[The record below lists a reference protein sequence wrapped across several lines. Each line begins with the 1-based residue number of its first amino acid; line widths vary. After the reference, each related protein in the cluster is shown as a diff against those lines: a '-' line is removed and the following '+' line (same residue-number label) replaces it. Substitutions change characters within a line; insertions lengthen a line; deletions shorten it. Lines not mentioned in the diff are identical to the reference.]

1 MAQKLLKSHNL
12 FVLMTIVIVFGVKS
26 STSGNSRPTD
36 SDVDHDLLPSENDN
50 VETLIKLSSVEN
62 ENKLIDEIASCET
75 EICEH
80 VNALE
85 NDKTD
90 SPKTAKTATTTEDR
104 LESISLD
111 NTAVAKSKV
120 VDNDSESNS
129 KGVASEA
136 KLKVANQL
144 ESLRQIASSGVVKVL
159 KKLDDILERKEKMV
173 LPPHDSEEG
182 SSSTSSSESSS
193 SSSSSSSFGSSSAS
207 SKPIP
212 SAAADSSPFSSTSS
226 SSFRDAEERLK
237 LASARKLKTE
247 LESLVDDAL
256 DLVGDKLRRHLKS
269 TTHSETASDSK
280 TASVGTESTEEEMKQ
295 LLKKLEEKSERR
307 KERKSADGND

>member
-36 SDVDHDLLPSENDN
+36 SDVDQDLLPSENDN

-159 KKLDDILERKEKMV
+159 KKLDDILERKENLV

-182 SSSTSSSESSS
+182 SSSKSSSE

-226 SSFRDAEERLK
+226 SSFQDAEERLK